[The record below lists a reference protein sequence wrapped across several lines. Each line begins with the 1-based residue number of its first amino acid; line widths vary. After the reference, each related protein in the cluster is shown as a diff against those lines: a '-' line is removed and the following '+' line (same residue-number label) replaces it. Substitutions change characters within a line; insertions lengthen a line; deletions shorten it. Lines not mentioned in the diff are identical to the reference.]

1 MMFKK
6 VLIVIVIVLVLITI
20 YWLFFEAFKPN
31 GILGKPISSYN
42 MPKVLFITTGDRE
55 GKGDISPGVSLAIRS
70 FNKRGV
76 FVRLESR
83 DVLLD
88 PEMLSDY
95 TMMILS
101 TAVGYHDADRQYSL
115 TYLSDLETENI
126 TEWVKN
132 GGVLIAGD
140 NIGRN
145 TLEGTDRTTI
155 TGELN
160 PDTWKFSECFG
171 VKMREREMK
180 GLALSEKNIN
190 IWGGKIKENI
200 YTDEWALVITEV
212 FSDKVKVLAE
222 WSDGVD
228 SFPAIVENDFG
239 KGKAYLL
246 ATSYLLHPSDDGGI
260 SSAEQIDKFYEYVLN
275 NYKIRIHNVQ
285 LMPWVDGYSTALAI
299 TFNSSGNTEQC
310 ERILTFLEGENLPA
324 TFFLDSA
331 VNEEKLDVL
340 KGYDKINLQS
350 NSFSRPDFS
359 MLSYSES
366 VREINLIHQKLNRQF
381 TGFRFPYSRI
391 SFWGM
396 LYIDEEDYIYDSS
409 IGVDYL
415 NSYKGSV
422 FPYNIVISK
431 DSYYKTLDIL
441 EISPI
446 LNDDY
451 FFYQKVLT
459 ESEYSDDLQMK
470 DAQLYDKYL
479 MNFYDYV
486 VKENNGLMVFI
497 GHPSY
502 TGISEITLSPLK
514 NLIDS
519 LKQDNCWI
527 TSLEEVAEFRN
538 ALKDLSV
545 RIEEYDNGIDIHIN
559 ITEGKTLKGLT
570 FKLDKKP
577 SDVEYNNGEVNLK
590 EINGVNFL
598 IINAIHN
605 GVIKIFF

>member
-1 MMFKK
+1 MFKK
-6 VLIVIVIVLVLITI
+6 VLSVIIIVMVLVTA
-20 YWLFFEAFKPN
+20 YFLFFDIFKTS
-31 GILGKPISSYN
+31 GILEKPINSYV

-55 GKGDISPGVSLAIRS
+55 GKGDISPGVSLAVRS

-76 FVRLESR
+76 IVRLESR
-83 DVLLD
+83 DVLLNS
-88 PEMLSDY
+88 ELLSNY
-95 TMMILS
+95 TIMILS
-101 TAVGYHDADRQYSL
+101 TAIGYHDADRRYSL
-115 TYLSDLETENI
+115 TYLSDIETDNI
-126 TEWVKN
+126 IEWVEN

-145 TLEGTDRTTI
+145 TIEGTDRTTI

-160 PDTWKFSECFG
+160 PETWKFSECFG
-171 VKMREREMK
+171 IKMREREMA
-180 GLALSEKNIN
+180 GLALFEKGIN
-190 IWGGKIKENI
+190 VWGGKIKENF
-200 YTDEWALVITEV
+200 YTDEWALVATEV
-212 FSDKVKVLAE
+212 ISDKVKVLAE
-222 WSDGVD
+222 WNNGIE

-260 SSAEQIDKFYEYVLN
+260 SSAEQIDKFYEYILN
-275 NYKIRIHNVQ
+275 NYKKRIHNVQ
-285 LMPWVDGYSTALAI
+285 LMPWVDGYSNAFAI
-299 TFNSSGNTEQC
+299 TFNSSGSAEQC
-310 ERILTFLEGENLPA
+310 ERILSFLEEENLLA
-324 TFFLDSA
+324 TFFLDSS
-331 VNEEKLDVL
+331 VNEEKFDMLES
-340 KGYDKINLQS
+340 YDKISLQS
-350 NSFSRPDFS
+350 NSYSRPDFS

-366 VREINLIHQKLNRQF
+366 VREINLIRQKLNRQF

-396 LYIDEEDYIYDSS
+396 LYIDEEGYIYDSS

-415 NSYKGSV
+415 NSYRGSI
-422 FPYNIVISK
+422 FPYNITISK

-451 FFYQKVLT
+451 FFYQKALT
-459 ESEYSDDLQMK
+459 EPKYSKELQTK
-470 DAQLYDKYL
+470 DAQLYEKYL

-486 VKENNGLMVFI
+486 IKENNGLMVFI

-514 NLIDS
+514 ILIDS

-527 TSLEEVAEFRN
+527 TSLEKIAEFRN
-538 ALKDLSV
+538 NLKNLSV
-545 RIEEYDNGIDIHIN
+545 GVEEFDSGIDIRVSL
-559 ITEGKTLKGLT
+559 TKGKIIKGLT

-577 SDVEYNNGEVNLK
+577 RDVDYDKGEIRLK
-590 EINGVNFL
+590 EINGCYYLIVDAVN
-598 IINAIHN
+598 N
-605 GVIKIFF
+605 GIFRVSF